1 MITIEQERC
10 IEELLSSENSKD
22 IVRYMVEEYSKY
34 SADSC
39 KFLLNLIPNIAK
51 LAIHIIEKER
61 MAKSQA
67 IFMMM
72 YERIADI
79 KGNESTYFASMV
91 PVCITHFPEGNA
103 RGRSE
108 AEKNYFKL
116 FCELLKNKKAFSWKK
131 DRDWGDTYKYT
142 DYLRLVESQM
152 ERGDNK

>member
-10 IEELLSSENSKD
+10 ISDLLSSKNSKD
-22 IVRYMVEEYSKY
+22 VVKAIIDEYST
-34 SADSC
+34 DSVDNC
-39 KFLLNLIPNIAK
+39 RFLLKLIPDIAHH
-51 LAIHIIEKER
+51 AIHIIEKER
-61 MAKSQA
+61 MEKSQA

-91 PVCITHFPEGNA
+91 PVCITHFPEGHA

-108 AEKNYFKL
+108 AERNYFKL
-116 FCELLKNKKAFSWKK
+116 FCDLLKNKKAFSWKK
-131 DRDWGDTYKYT
+131 DRDWADVYKYT